1 MPNDNSRIIVK
12 KIQRL
17 IEYYISKYTKNNQLK
32 LKEIILNWKNWYNY
46 SLYSNKFI
54 MLFNG
59 K

>member
-32 LKEIILNWKNWYNY
+32 LKEIILN
-46 SLYSNKFI
+46 
-54 MLFNG
+54 
-59 K
+59 